1 MRVGEMEERTERKK
15 GKGHTGTDLG
25 KILTD
30 FLNEHRRRKILG
42 GLEAGFPGKVLHF

>member
-1 MRVGEMEERTERKK
+1 MEERKERKK

-30 FLNEHRRRKILG
+30 FLNEHRRHKILG
-42 GLEAGFPGKVLHF
+42 GLETGSPRKVLDF

>member
-1 MRVGEMEERTERKK
+1 MEERKERKK

-42 GLEAGFPGKVLHF
+42 GLVAGSPGKVLDF